1 LHVESDDWEQ
11 AWEALREAVCEAPI
25 ESVRSPEAGGVSCGV
40 VVHLQVGERS
50 ARVTSAWHYAAEGA
64 APRLVTAYPT
74 PYNLGHGSD
83 A

>member
-1 LHVESDDWEQ
+1 
-11 AWEALREAVCEAPI
+11 
-25 ESVRSPEAGGVSCGV
+25 V